1 MSVDRDPNDNGGT
14 ELSEVTPEEETKN
27 DNTSDEYQDYYEH
40 VAKSKY
46 IRPIAVTEDV
56 NFETMSISQRLM
68 WWISTAIRLLRYVCG
83 WKDAP
88 WIIEK

>member
-1 MSVDRDPNDNGGT
+1 MSTDRDPNDNGGT
-14 ELSEVTPEEETKN
+14 ELSENTPEEETKN
-27 DNTSDEYQDYYEH
+27 ANTTEEYQDYYKH

-83 WKDAP
+83 
-88 WIIEK
+88 